1 MTPKD
6 KAKQLVLK
14 YEKYLFNKST
24 TDNDWVQCIECAI
37 IATEQLIQYQ
47 DEFIEYVR
55 MELPSN
61 VIAGI
66 PYKYWDKV
74 KQELEKL

>member
-1 MTPKD
+1 MKPKD
-6 KAKQLVLK
+6 KAKQIVLK